1 MEKYISY
8 RFGAGRYIQEPEV
21 LENSGTEIARFGK
34 RAYIIGGPNA
44 MNAVWK
50 RMEPS
55 FDKAQIAYEK
65 EIYAGFPSY
74 KKIEILKKS
83 ITDKQCDVLV
93 GIGGGRIMDLTK
105 AAADQLSIPIV
116 LIPTSAATCAS
127 FSPLSVIYTD
137 EGKCVGYLHFDYEV
151 NAVLVDEKVMSE
163 QPPRLLA
170 AGIMDAMAKYIEI
183 ANGKPKITLE
193 TDNISKYSAYRMAED
208 IYNILEKYGKQAYLD
223 VCEKKNTETV
233 HNVIFCN
240 IAPTGI
246 VSALMRARRQT
257 AIAHKL
263 YESMRT
269 YYFKESINY
278 LHGEIVATGLIGV
291 YGYYKIPQEYYTAFI
306 NWEKVHHELEVKK
319 EWMRFSPGVVAGFH
333 WLVQILSNSGDA
345 VIVNTPVYYPF
356 LNAVKNNDRR
366 LICSDLICEDGI
378 YRIDYEDFE
387 KKIIENQVKVFIL
400 CSPHN
405 PAGRVWKKEEL
416 ERLLAI
422 CKMHDVYIISDEIH
436 HDLVFEDNKHIPS
449 LSFKEYEDRMV
460 MLTAASKT
468 FNLAGAQNSIV
479 VIPDEKLREKWDKYT
494 LGHRVIGGNAF
505 GYIATQAAYEGGEEW
520 LTGIKAQIYDNYLYL
535 KKELSEKLPEVIVT
549 PLEGTYLCWVDLK
562 AYVSE
567 ENIKDMIQKKCR
579 LAVDYGD
586 WFGGERFGT
595 HIRINLATSHENV
608 KIAVDALVDNI

>member
-240 IAPTGI
+240 IALTGI

-278 LHGEIVATGLIGV
+278 LHGEIVATGLIAQLRFNHNTEAIERLKQ
-291 YGYYKIPQEYYTAFI
+291 YMKEMEMPI
-306 NWEKVHHELEVKK
+306 NLQDLGLQGTEDEVKVLVDVLK
-319 EWMRFSPGVVAGFH
+319 QTEFVADT
-333 WLVQILSNSGDA
+333 NEA
-345 VIVNTPVYYPF
+345 
-356 LNAVKNNDRR
+356 R
-366 LICSDLICEDGI
+366 
-378 YRIDYEDFE
+378 
-387 KKIIENQVKVFIL
+387 
-400 CSPHN
+400 
-405 PAGRVWKKEEL
+405 EEL
-416 ERLLAI
+416 AVAL
-422 CKMHDVYIISDEIH
+422 KEI
-436 HDLVFEDNKHIPS
+436 
-449 LSFKEYEDRMV
+449 Y
-460 MLTAASKT
+460 
-468 FNLAGAQNSIV
+468 
-479 VIPDEKLREKWDKYT
+479 
-494 LGHRVIGGNAF
+494 
-505 GYIATQAAYEGGEEW
+505 
-520 LTGIKAQIYDNYLYL
+520 
-535 KKELSEKLPEVIVT
+535 
-549 PLEGTYLCWVDLK
+549 
-562 AYVSE
+562 
-567 ENIKDMIQKKCR
+567 
-579 LAVDYGD
+579 
-586 WFGGERFGT
+586 
-595 HIRINLATSHENV
+595 
-608 KIAVDALVDNI
+608 

>member
-1 MEKYISY
+1 M
-8 RFGAGRYIQEPEV
+8 
-21 LENSGTEIARFGK
+21 
-34 RAYIIGGPNA
+34 
-44 MNAVWK
+44 
-50 RMEPS
+50 
-55 FDKAQIAYEK
+55 
-65 EIYAGFPSY
+65 
-74 KKIEILKKS
+74 
-83 ITDKQCDVLV
+83 
-93 GIGGGRIMDLTK
+93 
-105 AAADQLSIPIV
+105 
-116 LIPTSAATCAS
+116 
-127 FSPLSVIYTD
+127 
-137 EGKCVGYLHFDYEV
+137 
-151 NAVLVDEKVMSE
+151 
-163 QPPRLLA
+163 
-170 AGIMDAMAKYIEI
+170 
-183 ANGKPKITLE
+183 
-193 TDNISKYSAYRMAED
+193 
-208 IYNILEKYGKQAYLD
+208 
-223 VCEKKNTETV
+223 
-233 HNVIFCN
+233 
-240 IAPTGI
+240 
-246 VSALMRARRQT
+246 
-257 AIAHKL
+257 
-263 YESMRT
+263 
-269 YYFKESINY
+269 
-278 LHGEIVATGLIGV
+278 
-291 YGYYKIPQEYYTAFI
+291 
-306 NWEKVHHELEVKK
+306 
-319 EWMRFSPGVVAGFH
+319 
-333 WLVQILSNSGDA
+333 
-345 VIVNTPVYYPF
+345 
-356 LNAVKNNDRR
+356 
-366 LICSDLICEDGI
+366 
-378 YRIDYEDFE
+378 
-387 KKIIENQVKVFIL
+387 KVFIL